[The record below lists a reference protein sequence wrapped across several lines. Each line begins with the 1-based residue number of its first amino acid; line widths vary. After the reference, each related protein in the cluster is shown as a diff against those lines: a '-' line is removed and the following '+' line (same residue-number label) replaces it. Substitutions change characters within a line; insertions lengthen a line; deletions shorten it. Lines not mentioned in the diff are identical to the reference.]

1 MLFNS
6 LHFILLFFP
15 VAVTGFY
22 LLPHRFRW
30 FWLLALSAY
39 FYMAFVPYYIL
50 ILAVTILVD
59 YVAGILISRTA
70 GARKR
75 MWLTL
80 SIVANVG
87 VLAFFKYFAFL
98 RENLLLAGRLLGHE
112 WPIPALSVTFQSMS
126 YTIEVYRG
134 NQAPERNLGIFALY
148 VLFFPQLVAGP
159 IERPQN
165 LLHQFR
171 EKHHFDYDAVSSGVK
186 LIVWGL
192 FQKMV
197 IADRLAPI
205 VDGIYTHP
213 GDFSGLTLALAT
225 ALFAFQIFCD
235 FAGYSD
241 VAIGTAQVLGFKLM
255 TNFNQPYLA
264 RSVAEFWKRWH
275 ISLSTWFRDYLYV
288 PLGGNRKGPWR
299 HVVNVLI
306 VFAVSGLWHGADWK
320 FVIWGALNGLFVVMT
335 GLRPGKKVQGQRTVP
350 ALVRRIVTFVLI
362 FPREL
367 ARRISYNLPAP
378 AALAAGRGPGKHREG
393 AVDYR
398 AQPGRVRHIHARGPG
413 ARPRTRIDF
422 APAGMAQVERLHRG
436 DDGHFAVWRV
446 PFAGFYLLPVLEL
459 YDAEYA
465 CPRPRRVSAL
475 RGLGC
480 LRP

>member
-15 VAVTGFY
+15 VAVTGYY

-30 FWLLALSAY
+30 LWLLVLSAY
-39 FYMAFVPYYIL
+39 FYMSFVPYYIL

-59 YVAGILISRTA
+59 YAAGLVIFRTE
-70 GARKR
+70 GAERR

-80 SIVANVG
+80 SIVANVSF
-87 VLAFFKYFAFL
+87 LAFFKYFGFL
-98 RENLLLAGRLLGHE
+98 RENLIQAGRFAGFDVA
-112 WPIPALSVTFQSMS
+112 IPALSIVLPIGLSFHTFQSMS

-134 NQAPERNLGIFALY
+134 NQEPERHLGIFALY

-171 EKHHFDYDAVSSGVK
+171 ERHFFDYDGITSGLK

-197 IADRLAPI
+197 IADRLAVT
-205 VDGIYTHP
+205 VDRIYAQP
-213 GDFSGLTLALAT
+213 EQYGGLALALGT
-225 ALFAFQIFCD
+225 VLFAVQIFCD

-255 TNFNQPYLA
+255 TNFRQPYLA

-275 ISLSTWFRDYLYV
+275 ISLSTWFRDYLYL
-288 PLGGNRKGPWR
+288 PLGGNRCGRWR
-299 HVVNVLI
+299 QMGNVLL

-320 FVIWGALNGLFVVMT
+320 FVIWGALNGAFVVMA
-335 GLRPGKKVQGQRTVP
+335 GLRPPGSREEAGRQIPVT
-350 ALVRRIVTFVLI
+350 VRRLGTFGLVCLTWIFFRAGSVGQAFTIIGRIFSLQPGDLVTSIGKAPLI
-362 FPREL
+362 IALGLVGVAMLGHAVREGYQVREL
-367 ARRISYNLPAP
+367 ISRQPVWLRWSVYT
-378 AALAAGRGPGKHREG
+378 AALTGILLLGEFHSR
-393 AVDYR
+393 
-398 AQPGRVRHIHARGPG
+398 
-413 ARPRTRIDF
+413 DF
-422 APAGMAQVERLHRG
+422 IYFQ
-436 DDGHFAVWRV
+436 F
-446 PFAGFYLLPVLEL
+446 
-459 YDAEYA
+459 
-465 CPRPRRVSAL
+465 
-475 RGLGC
+475 
-480 LRP
+480 

>member
-15 VAVTGFY
+15 VVVTGYY
-22 LLPHRFRW
+22 LLPYRLRCA
-30 FWLLALSAY
+30 WLLILSAY

-59 YVAGILISRTA
+59 YGAGLVLARTE
-70 GARKR
+70 GGKKR

-87 VLAFFKYFAFL
+87 FLAFFKYFAFL
-98 RENLLLAGRLLGHE
+98 RENLLAVGRLTGHE
-112 WPIPALSVTFQSMS
+112 WAIPTLAIVLPIGLSFHTFQSMS
-126 YTIEVYRG
+126 YTFEVYRG
-134 NQAPERNLGIFALY
+134 RQLPERNLGVFALY

-171 EKHHFDYDAVSSGVK
+171 EHHDFDYAGMCEGLK

-197 IADRLAPI
+197 IADRLAAI
-205 VDGIYTHP
+205 VETVYSHP
-213 GDFSGLTLALAT
+213 KEFSGMTLVLAT
-225 ALFAFQIFCD
+225 VLFAFQIFCD

-255 TNFNQPYLA
+255 TNFRQPYLA
-264 RSVAEFWKRWH
+264 ASVAEFWKRWH
-275 ISLSTWFRDYLYV
+275 ISLSTWFRDYLYF
-288 PLGGNRKGPWR
+288 PLGGNRLGQGR

-320 FVIWGALNGLFVVMT
+320 FVIWGALNGVFVVAT
-335 GLRPGKKVQGQRTVP
+335 GMAPTGPGHESGWRVPLLVKRLATFALVCSTWVFFRASSVGEAFTIFGRMLPLRPGQVAVELGKSPLVIGPVLVGF
-350 ALVRRIVTFVLI
+350 ALLMHVLRERYRV
-362 FPREL
+362 REL
-367 ARRISYNLPAP
+367 ISRQPVWLRWSIYTG
-378 AALAAGRGPGKHREG
+378 ALAGILLLGEFESR
-393 AVDYR
+393 
-398 AQPGRVRHIHARGPG
+398 
-413 ARPRTRIDF
+413 DF
-422 APAGMAQVERLHRG
+422 IYFQ
-436 DDGHFAVWRV
+436 F
-446 PFAGFYLLPVLEL
+446 
-459 YDAEYA
+459 
-465 CPRPRRVSAL
+465 
-475 RGLGC
+475 
-480 LRP
+480 

>member
-15 VAVTGFY
+15 VAVTGYY

-30 FWLLALSAY
+30 FWLLVLSAY
-39 FYMAFVPYYIL
+39 FYMSFVPYDIL

-59 YVAGILISRTA
+59 YGAGLVICKKS
-70 GARKR
+70 GAERR
-75 MWLTL
+75 MWLML
-80 SIVANVG
+80 SIVANVSF
-87 VLAFFKYFAFL
+87 LAFFKYFAFL
-98 RENLLLAGRLLGHE
+98 RDNLLQIGRFAGYDIT
-112 WPIPALSVTFQSMS
+112 IPALSIVLPIGLSFHTFQSMS

-134 NQAPERNLGIFALY
+134 NQEPERHLGIFALY

-171 EKHHFDYDAVSSGVK
+171 ERHYFDYDGVTSGMK

-197 IADRLAPI
+197 IADRLAVT
-205 VDGIYTHP
+205 VDRIYAHP
-213 GDFSGLTLALAT
+213 NEFGGLTLALAT
-225 ALFAFQIFCD
+225 VLFAFQIFCD

-255 TNFNQPYLA
+255 TNFRQPYLA

-275 ISLSTWFRDYLYV
+275 ISLSTWFRDYLYL

-299 HVVNVLI
+299 HMVNVLI

-320 FVIWGALNGLFVVMT
+320 FVIWGALNGVFVVMA
-335 GLRPGKKVQGQRTVP
+335 GLRPPGSRDTASRQAPAVVRRVATF
-350 ALVRRIVTFVLI
+350 ALVCCTWVFFRAGSLREAFTILGRIFSLQPGDVVSSIGKAPLI
-362 FPREL
+362 IALGLVGFAILGHLVREGYRVREL
-367 ARRISYNLPAP
+367 ISRQPAWLRWSVYS
-378 AALAAGRGPGKHREG
+378 AALTGILLLGEFHSR
-393 AVDYR
+393 
-398 AQPGRVRHIHARGPG
+398 
-413 ARPRTRIDF
+413 DF
-422 APAGMAQVERLHRG
+422 IYFQ
-436 DDGHFAVWRV
+436 F
-446 PFAGFYLLPVLEL
+446 
-459 YDAEYA
+459 
-465 CPRPRRVSAL
+465 
-475 RGLGC
+475 
-480 LRP
+480 